1 MCTSNGNYMVCNVFL
16 FFPSSPSELSFW
28 ITLICNTSFN
38 LFLACLCCLI
48 FLQYQLPFN
57 NFTWIA
63 LGDVDL
69 RFSLVLLRK
78 ASAVEEE
85 TE

>member
-1 MCTSNGNYMVCNVFL
+1 MVSNFSSVSTVFHQ
-16 FFPSSPSELSFW
+16 
-28 ITLICNTSFN
+28 
-38 LFLACLCCLI
+38 FL
-48 FLQYQLPFN
+48 
-57 NFTWIA
+57 TWIA

-69 RFSLVLLRK
+69 RFSLLSLRK

>member
-1 MCTSNGNYMVCNVFL
+1 MVSSFSSVPTVFHQFHLNCTSY
-16 FFPSSPSELSFW
+16 
-28 ITLICNTSFN
+28 
-38 LFLACLCCLI
+38 
-48 FLQYQLPFN
+48 
-57 NFTWIA
+57 
-63 LGDVDL
+63 VDL

>member
-1 MCTSNGNYMVCNVFL
+1 MVSNFSSVPTVFYQ
-16 FFPSSPSELSFW
+16 
-28 ITLICNTSFN
+28 
-38 LFLACLCCLI
+38 FLTCV
-48 FLQYQLPFN
+48 
-57 NFTWIA
+57 A

-69 RFSLVLLRK
+69 RFSLMSLRK